1 MISTKH
7 KFIFIHIPRT
17 AGSSME
23 AVFKRKSAAKCPGKK
38 ISKANRNFLV
48 KNKDTLSVSKESEQ
62 KARADLVRLKML
74 VSNSKCH
81 YILNDYKVALS
92 SEDFKEYFKF
102 SFVRNPWDR
111 LVSIYSNHNG
121 RNPKIFRGIIKG
133 IDKICDVNIPSSEL
147 KTEMKHLL
155 NCGAFM
161 NRWKPN
167 GNIEKIRSVIQLVA
181 KNLDPIYY
189 LTDMSGD
196 IIADFVGRFENL
208 EDDFSYVCEKIKQPG
223 LRLPNIN
230 KSKHKKYTE
239 YYDDVTQE
247 IVAKLCKKT
256 IERFDY
262 KFGD

>member
-1 MISTKH
+1 MISKKH

-23 AVFKRKSAAKCPGKK
+23 AVFKKKSGAKCPGKK
-38 ISKANRNFLV
+38 ISKANRNFLA
-48 KNKDTLSVSKESEQ
+48 KNKDTLSLSKESE
-62 KARADLVRLKML
+62 KNARADLVRLKML
-74 VSNSKCH
+74 VSNPKCH
-81 YILNDYKVALS
+81 YILNDYKVALP
-92 SEDFKEYFKF
+92 SENFEEYFKF
-102 SFVRNPWDR
+102 GFIRNPWDR

-121 RNPKIFRGIIKG
+121 KNPKIFRGIIKG
-133 IDKICDVNIPSSEL
+133 IDKICDTTIPDSEL
-147 KTEMKHLL
+147 KKEMKVLL

-181 KNLDPIYY
+181 TNLDPMYY
-189 LTDMSGD
+189 LTDVDDVM
-196 IIADFVGRFENL
+196 IADFVGKFENL
-208 EDDFSYVCEKIKQPG
+208 EEDFAYVCEKIKQPG
-223 LRLPNIN
+223 LRLPKIN

-239 YYDDVTQE
+239 YYDDETQE

-256 IERFDY
+256 IEKFDY